1 MNIFLFVL
9 LVFNLIVSCYI
20 LYNTYKADATK
31 QQAKS
36 DTDQLEKRISS
47 FQNTQSEIET
57 KIKAMVNVT
66 KQNNEEIQKEFDSY
80 DDQINDII
88 ARMEAVERGIA
99 RIDRDEKD
107 IRSYYMNYVSR
118 AGYEEATNA

>member
-57 KIKAMVNVT
+57 KIKSMVNVT

-118 AGYEEATNA
+118 VGYEEATNA

>member
-9 LVFNLIVSCYI
+9 LVLNLIVSCYV

-57 KIKAMVNVT
+57 KIKSMVNVT

-118 AGYEEATNA
+118 VGYEEATNA

>member
-118 AGYEEATNA
+118 VGYEEATNA

>member
-9 LVFNLIVSCYI
+9 LVLNLIVSCYV

-57 KIKAMVNVT
+57 KIKSMVNIT

-118 AGYEEATNA
+118 VGYEEATNA

>member
-36 DTDQLEKRISS
+36 DTDQLEKRISG

-57 KIKAMVNVT
+57 KIKSMVNVT

-118 AGYEEATNA
+118 VGYEEATNA

>member
-9 LVFNLIVSCYI
+9 LVLNLIVSCYV

-36 DTDQLEKRISS
+36 DTDHLEKEISYV
-47 FQNTQSEIET
+47 QNMQSGIEE

-66 KQNNEEIQKEFDSY
+66 KQNNEEIRSEFDSY
-80 DDQINDII
+80 DEQINEII

-99 RIDRDEKD
+99 KIDRDEKD
-107 IRSYYMNYVSR
+107 LRTYYLNYVSR
-118 AGYEEATNA
+118 AGYEEASNA